1 LHLNKGLTMPTLAY
15 ILGFIIVGFVLAVLF
30 GRAARLGGDQ
40 EVPPPPKPTT
50 CESAASHY
58 EGRM

>member
-1 LHLNKGLTMPTLAY
+1 MPTLAY
-15 ILGFIIVGFVLAVLF
+15 ILGFIIIGFVLAVLF

-50 CESAASHY
+50 CESAASHD

>member
-1 LHLNKGLTMPTLAY
+1 MSTLAW
-15 ILGFIIVGFVLAVLF
+15 ILGFIIIGFIFAVLF
-30 GRAARLGGDQ
+30 GRAARLGVDQ
-40 EVPPPPKPTT
+40 EVPPPPKPA